1 MRDQAPSPFIAW
13 VRTAVTAVWVVI
25 ATFFLGVLA
34 IGVSLFSRTGNPVH
48 RIGRVWGR
56 SILAASGI
64 RVCVAGIERIAADQ
78 PYIFMANHQSNL
90 DIPVLLGHLPVQF
103 RWLAKAELFRIPV
116 FGRAMRGAGY
126 ISIDRADRQ
135 AAFESLRQAAEK
147 IRRGFS
153 ILIFPEGTRSLD
165 GSLKPF
171 KKGGFVMAI
180 GAGVPIVPVAVR
192 GTYDIQPKNTLLIR
206 PKDVTV
212 DIGEPIATAEFTLD
226 TKEALMEAV
235 REAICRGLSG
245 AAEDR
250 PQPGSARGHGQ
261 KGFPC

>member
-1 MRDQAPSPFIAW
+1 MRDRASNPLRAW
-13 VRTAVTAVWVVI
+13 VRTMVVFVWVVI

-34 IGVSLFSRTGNPVH
+34 IGVSVFSSTGNPVH

-56 SILAASGI
+56 SILAVSGI
-64 RVCVAGIERIAADQ
+64 RVFVTGVERIAVDQ

-126 ISIDRADRQ
+126 ISIDRSDRK
-135 AAFESLRQAAEK
+135 AAFQSLQQAAEK
-147 IRRGFS
+147 IHRGFS

-165 GSLKPF
+165 GSLRPF
-171 KKGGFVMAI
+171 KKGGFIMAI

-192 GTYDIQPKNTLLIR
+192 GTYDIMPKNSMLIR

-212 DIGEPIATAEFTLD
+212 AIGEPIATSGFSLD
-226 TKEALMEAV
+226 SRDALMEAV
-235 REAICRGLSG
+235 RQGICGGL
-245 AAEDR
+245 AA
-250 PQPGSARGHGQ
+250 A
-261 KGFPC
+261 